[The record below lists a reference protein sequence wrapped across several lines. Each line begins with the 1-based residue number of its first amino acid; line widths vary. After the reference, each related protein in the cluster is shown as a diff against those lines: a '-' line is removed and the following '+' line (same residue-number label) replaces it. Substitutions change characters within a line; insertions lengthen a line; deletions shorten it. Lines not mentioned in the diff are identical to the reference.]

1 MAQPYTTTDDDDLD
15 QADPMTGEYANFV
28 SVGSTQTEFYIDFMQ
43 VVPGGSGDDHV
54 LPVRRL
60 LLSPMLVRGLVRAM
74 EQEITNYE
82 GAYHF
87 SLPTVDA

>member
-1 MAQPYTTTDDDDLD
+1 MSQPYPSPHDDELDL
-15 QADPMTGEYANFV
+15 ADPMTGEYANFV

-43 VVPGGSGDDHV
+43 VVPGGATDDQV

-60 LLSPMLVRGLVRAM
+60 LISPMLVRGLVRALD
-74 EQEITNYE
+74 QEITNYE

-87 SLPTVDA
+87 TLPTVDA